1 LNWAVVIDS
10 VNADHVLEFDYTAV
24 FLLEFRGLGL
34 CRVLKGPYLDAF
46 ESITIVTA
54 VVGKIVEMDQ
64 LKLLLKSSILGTVV
78 RFVEFVKLDML

>member
-1 LNWAVVIDS
+1 M
-10 VNADHVLEFDYTAV
+10 
-24 FLLEFRGLGL
+24 
-34 CRVLKGPYLDAF
+34 
-46 ESITIVTA
+46 TA